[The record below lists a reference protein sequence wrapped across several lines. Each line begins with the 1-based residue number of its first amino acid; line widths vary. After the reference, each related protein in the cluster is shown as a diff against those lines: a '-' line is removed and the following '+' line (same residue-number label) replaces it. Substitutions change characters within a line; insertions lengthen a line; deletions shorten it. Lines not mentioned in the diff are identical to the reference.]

1 MEIGTEKPAIVI
13 EPLEDPVPHEQPAP
27 AEPVE
32 VPAEAPEEA
41 PVEEPV
47 PA

>member
-1 MEIGTEKPAIVI
+1 MDIGVEEPAIVI
-13 EPLEDPVPHEQPAP
+13 EPVEEPVPGEREPAP

-32 VPAEAPEEA
+32 VPERET
-41 PVEEPV
+41 V

>member
-1 MEIGTEKPAIVI
+1 METGVEEPAITI
-13 EPLEDPVPHEQPAP
+13 EPVEEPVPDAEPAP

-32 VPAEAPEEA
+32 VPERET
-41 PVEEPV
+41 V